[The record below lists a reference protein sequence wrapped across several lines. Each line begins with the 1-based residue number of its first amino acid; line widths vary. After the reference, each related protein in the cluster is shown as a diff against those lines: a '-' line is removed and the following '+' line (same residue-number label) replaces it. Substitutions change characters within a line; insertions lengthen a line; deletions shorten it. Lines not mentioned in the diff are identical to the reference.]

1 MLHDHAIGSAVT
13 TLALH
18 RESDLAAFAADDLAV
33 RVIDLDTGK
42 IVRVFSGHENRI
54 TDVVRAHTRACR
66 KGWAAKGPW
75 KKGRGHGER
84 RTMDGRTAHDGRAK
98 GA

>member
-54 TDVVRAHTRACR
+54 TDVVRANVPARVQKGGAGDEGPLEERQRAQR
-66 KGWAAKGPW
+66 K
-75 KKGRGHGER
+75 
-84 RTMDGRTAHDGRAK
+84 AHDGRAN